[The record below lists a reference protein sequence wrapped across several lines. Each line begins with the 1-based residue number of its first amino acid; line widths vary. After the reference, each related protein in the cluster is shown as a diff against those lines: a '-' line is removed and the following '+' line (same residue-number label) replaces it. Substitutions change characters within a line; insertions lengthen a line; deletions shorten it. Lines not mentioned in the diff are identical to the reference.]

1 MGERALRY
9 EPEQLLESVAGILIE
24 YQLFFSGQIF
34 AFNGTEGQDLLE
46 NATSICTY
54 TFTAYEYT
62 PSRLFLTYGVAALVT
77 SLCAIWGSVALRR
90 NCVAESME
98 FSRFLRAV
106 SNERMYRWYA
116 GEGFKLDM
124 GARVKADDTSEG
136 ALAPIIEDSNNI

>member
-1 MGERALRY
+1 
-9 EPEQLLESVAGILIE
+9 
-24 YQLFFSGQIF
+24 
-34 AFNGTEGQDLLE
+34 
-46 NATSICTY
+46 
-54 TFTAYEYT
+54 
-62 PSRLFLTYGVAALVT
+62 
-77 SLCAIWGSVALRR
+77 
-90 NCVAESME
+90 ME